1 MLKRV
6 MLAHINITTG
16 HKKAAQAIHKTLKLT
31 HPEVNVLEIDPV
43 GHFYPVIEKSIEKIY
58 IGVLKTN
65 PDIWDYVYDNEKITK
80 STAMIRQVFNS
91 LNSIRLNKIFT
102 SFNPQAV
109 VCTHAFAC
117 GMFSALKERKA
128 DSFSLIGVITD
139 FDVHNYWVYKNVTN
153 YIVANDYTS
162 KKLQEKGIDEERIKV
177 LGIPVDPKF
186 TEDKDIT
193 TLKKKHGLKED
204 LPTVLVMG
212 GGWGFGPIE
221 KVVYYLNEL
230 QDIEFQIIAVA
241 GTNKELVLKLRE
253 LSANLP
259 KLVKVFGY
267 VDFVDE
273 LMKISNIFI
282 GKPGGMTSAE
292 SLACGLPMIII
303 NPIPG
308 QEERNTRY
316 LTSEGVAIKANNE
329 LETSKIISDLLTQ
342 PHRLN
347 EMRNRI
353 LEINKPKAA
362 FNTIKAIEDSIY
374 TGHCH

>member
-31 HPEVNVLEIDPV
+31 YPEIEVLEIDPV
-43 GHFYPVIEKSIEKIY
+43 GHFYPRIEKSIERIY
-58 IGVLKTN
+58 QGVLKTN
-65 PDIWDYVYDNEKITK
+65 PDIWDYVYDNEKIAKAT
-80 STAMIRQVFNS
+80 TRIRQMFNS
-91 LNSIRLNKIFT
+91 LNSIRLNEIFT
-102 SFNPQAV
+102 SFNPQVV

-117 GMFSALKERKA
+117 GMFSALKDKKA
-128 DSFSLIGVITD
+128 NNFSLIAVITD

-153 YIVANDYTS
+153 YIVADDYTA
-162 KKLQEKGIDEERIKV
+162 KKLQEKGIDEEKIKV

-186 TEDKDIT
+186 TENKDISS
-193 TLKKKHGLKED
+193 LKKKHGLKED
-204 LPTVLVMG
+204 LPTILVMG

-221 KVVYYLNEL
+221 KVVHCLNEL
-230 QDIEFQIIAVA
+230 QNIEFQIIVVA
-241 GTNKELVLKLRE
+241 GTNKELELKLRE
-253 LSANLP
+253 LTANLP
-259 KLVKVFGY
+259 KLIKVFGY

-292 SLACGLPMIII
+292 SLACGLPLVII

-316 LTSEGVAIKANNE
+316 LTSQGVAIRANNE
-329 LETSKIISDLLTQ
+329 SEISKIIFDLLTNPQ
-342 PHRLN
+342 RLN

-353 LEINKPKAA
+353 LEINKPEAA
-362 FNTIKAIEDSIY
+362 FNIIKAIEAVI
-374 TGHCH
+374 